1 MNISNKYTSGWDV
14 GGAHLKVVMVDADR
28 RVVQVVQLPCP
39 LWQGMAQLSQAVD
52 QALLALNQPA
62 AAHAVTMT
70 GELADVFS
78 GRRQGVNEISRLM
91 AAKLGA
97 GTCFYAAADGF
108 VGLPQVDDCHRQIA
122 SANWHASVSLL
133 ASRLPQGLF
142 VDIGSTTSDL
152 IPFSEGHALNR
163 GFTDAERMRNDE
175 LVYTGV
181 VRTPL
186 MALAPAIMFRGEAYH
201 VAAELFATTADI
213 YRITGDLMETED
225 MAATADGSEKSL
237 QGSMRRLARML
248 GHDDEDAGDGDWMA
262 LAQAFKTVQL
272 QQLRRAVERLLAR
285 GRLSMDAPLV
295 AAGAGRFLAHALAD
309 ELQRDCLEAEQLIDA
324 ETPELRRWAGVCFPA
339 YAVATLLP
347 QAGA

>member
-1 MNISNKYTSGWDV
+1 MNISNKYTAGWDV

-28 RVVQVVQLPCP
+28 RIVQVVQLPCP

-52 QALLALNQPA
+52 QALLVLNQPA
-62 AAHAVTMT
+62 DVHVVTMT

-97 GTCFYAAADGF
+97 GTRFYATDGF
-108 VGLPQVDDCHRQIA
+108 VGLPQVDGCHRQIA
-122 SANWHASVSLL
+122 SANWHASVSRL
-133 ASRLPQGLF
+133 ARLLPQGLF

-152 IPFSEGHALNR
+152 IPFSGGRTLNR
-163 GFTDAERMRNDE
+163 GFTDAQRMRNDE
-175 LVYTGV
+175 LVYTGA
-181 VRTPL
+181 VRTPV
-186 MALAPAIMFRGEAYH
+186 MALTPAITFRGEEYH
-201 VAAELFATTADI
+201 VAAEHFATTADI

-225 MAATADGSEKSL
+225 MAATADGAEKSL
-237 QGSMRRLARML
+237 RGSMRRLARML
-248 GHDDEDAGDGDWMA
+248 GHDDEDAGDGDWLT
-262 LAQAFKTVQL
+262 LAQAFKAVQL
-272 QQLRRAVERLLAR
+272 RQLRCAVERLLAR
-285 GRLSMDAPLV
+285 GQISADAPLV
-295 AAGAGRFLAHALAD
+295 AAGAGRFLVHALAS